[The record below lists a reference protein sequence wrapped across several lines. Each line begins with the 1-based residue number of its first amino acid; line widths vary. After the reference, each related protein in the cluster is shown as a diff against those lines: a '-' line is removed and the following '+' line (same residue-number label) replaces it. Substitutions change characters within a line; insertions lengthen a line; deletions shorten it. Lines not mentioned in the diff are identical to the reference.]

1 MIQLSFLKALVNE
14 WSREKKKP
22 ILSMLCEL
30 AQREIDIPSEK
41 ITHEKAHYLT
51 FSRIADFWLANN
63 SRLLLLSL
71 N

>member
-1 MIQLSFLKALVNE
+1 
-14 WSREKKKP
+14 
-22 ILSMLCEL
+22 MLCEL